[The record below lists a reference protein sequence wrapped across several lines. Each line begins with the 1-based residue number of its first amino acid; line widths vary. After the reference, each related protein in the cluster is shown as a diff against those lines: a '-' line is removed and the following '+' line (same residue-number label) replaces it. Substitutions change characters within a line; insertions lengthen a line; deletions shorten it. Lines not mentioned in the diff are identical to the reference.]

1 MVRARRRRTFKRERE
16 DATEK
21 VARNV
26 KIIII
31 VMIYVS
37 SHHENVTSNIK
48 IINISINYVS
58 HYPSIQRY
66 KRKRDSHFKYLDIYN
81 NAFIIKLMVSI

>member
-21 VARNV
+21 VAPNV
-26 KIIII
+26 KIMII

-37 SHHENVTSNIK
+37 YHHEKVT
-48 IINISINYVS
+48 
-58 HYPSIQRY
+58 Q
-66 KRKRDSHFKYLDIYN
+66 FKYLDIYN
-81 NAFIIKLMVSI
+81 NAFIIKLMVSIS